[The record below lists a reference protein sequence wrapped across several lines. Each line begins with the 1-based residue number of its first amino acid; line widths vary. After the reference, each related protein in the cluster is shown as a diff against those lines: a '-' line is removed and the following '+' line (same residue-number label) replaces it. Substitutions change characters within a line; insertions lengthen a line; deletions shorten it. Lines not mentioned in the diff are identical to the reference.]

1 MSHRAISQTILAT
14 VLTLVYPFAVI
25 AEIRTEAVQPLSGV
39 EIVERCYYK
48 NGGEDQRS
56 RLLVTS
62 TLANGRKVS
71 SKYIRLWKNYGGKD
85 GIVDKV
91 VLYTASAHNQRL
103 AFMRW
108 GYVNGSDRLADQWV
122 YLPEMRIVKRISK
135 RSPEEMDWGFS
146 DDDLR
151 VRDIDE
157 DEHRFVEER
166 TVEGKAF
173 YIVESTPRHDPV
185 YGKRI
190 SWFSKGKDWEHC
202 LESRVDY
209 FDKEMKMVK
218 KQFVTW
224 RKIKEAWVWETG
236 IVKNFRAD
244 STIVYDAREIEVNV
258 GLKDREFSTRALAR
272 GYRR

>member
-1 MSHRAISQTILAT
+1 MNQRAIVQVIATT
-14 VLTLVYPFAVI
+14 VLALFYPFVI
-25 AEIRTEAVQPLSGV
+25 AAEAPGRVTQALSGA
-39 EIVERCYYK
+39 EIVEHCYYK

-56 RLLVTS
+56 RLLVTN
-62 TLANGRKVS
+62 TLTNGRKVFS
-71 SKYIRLWKNYGGKD
+71 EYIRLWKSYGGQD

-91 VLYTASAHNQRL
+91 VLYTASAHNKGL

-108 GYVNGSDRLADQWV
+108 GYTNGSDRLADQWV

-157 DEHRFVEER
+157 DEYRFVEER

-173 YIVESTPRHDPV
+173 YIVESIPKHDPV

-218 KQFVTW
+218 KQLITW
-224 RKIKEAWVWETG
+224 RKIKGAWVWETG
-236 IVKNFRAD
+236 IVKNFRTD
-244 STIVYDAREIEVNV
+244 STIVYDARDIEVNV
-258 GLKDREFSTRALAR
+258 GLKGREFSTRALAR